1 MAGNIIVTE
10 TRNLITWETDN
21 NAFSRAKKK
30 IISLKEA
37 HEKPSQR
44 YAATVKKLQQS
55 EGKAA
60 LAAAKAQTAKLRQ
73 VEQLTKQQQKQ
84 AQIQAKMQRDAV
96 AHANKMT
103 SLQARQLSQQEQT
116 ARQNARLEAISAK
129 VRAASQHRAMT
140 YNPNMGGQHSDPDL
154 VARQTQAMGRNS
166 VIASE
171 MAATKKAMALEEKR
185 QREKEAGL
193 QREVTYYNSLRRSAL
208 TLANVNGADVATRYK
223 AISAAKQALKA
234 QKEER
239 YTVEEARFEMA
250 RITTELRKQAR
261 LQQRITREQKAAGVR
276 AGRVRTEG
284 RGGRGTLA
292 AAGAVGAA
300 TLIGSMGINKAG
312 AVLQGSLER
321 SRDVKKLQQYGIS
334 NLEFAALQD
343 LSMTRAGYSL
353 SADKLADLN
362 KDTTEKAGELLNTG
376 SFKRNKK
383 TGQLNFS
390 GGGEFADIINN
401 VLTST
406 NGNQKVAQKVIGELQ
421 KLNFPTFIL
430 YLKQLQK
437 TFGWTDNQVRH
448 LGEAVNDGSVFLSIL
463 DEDGKNVIDR
473 MRQLSSEGWTLSDA
487 QQAQLDKLSALSTEY
502 SRVQTSLAD
511 HFSASF
517 VQGLGEYGQNTEN
530 LSKGMAGLV
539 PITDEL
545 GKSLGEMASA
555 VLKITSWFGSVNPD
569 NKHEQLNESGW
580 YYDDSAV
587 GWFVNKLKSAA
598 ATFTGAN
605 TIPGVQG
612 MPSDSYGSGTSI
624 SAAAKSLNIG
634 TRGAY
639 QQPINQMPGFNLPTY
654 QMPQPTFQVPTLE
667 NMTQRQQYSV
677 NVHGEA
683 AIKLSPIDINVN
695 DGAVT
700 GLVDARIKDN
710 ELNNQNM
717 ILGVAR

>member
-1 MAGNIIVTE
+1 MAGNIIVT
-10 TRNLITWETDN
+10 TTSNRVIWDVDN
-21 NAFSRAKKK
+21 NSYSRALKK
-30 IISLKEA
+30 IKSLKEA

-44 YAATVKKLQQS
+44 YAATAKKLQQS
-55 EGKAA
+55 EGKTA

-103 SLQARQLSQQEQT
+103 SLQARQLSQQEQH
-116 ARQNARLEAISAK
+116 AKANSRLAAISAK

-154 VARQTQAMGRNS
+154 VARQTQAMGRSS

-223 AISAAKQALKA
+223 AISAAKQALQA
-234 QKEER
+234 QKEQR
-239 YTVEEARFEMA
+239 FTAEETRFEMA
-250 RITTELRKQAR
+250 RVTTELRKQAR

-321 SRDVKKLQQYGIS
+321 NQQMKALQSQGVSRLEYEAVRDVVANKTDFNIS
-334 NLEFAALQD
+334 PDKALD
-343 LSMTRAGYSL
+343 F
-353 SADKLADLN
+353 SADYRDKVGQLTANGVWKTN
-362 KDTTEKAGELLNTG
+362 KKGETTLSGAGELGDLINAIAGKSNVATAKRVVNELDKLDFNT
-376 SFKRNKK
+376 F
-383 TGQLNFS
+383 
-390 GGGEFADIINN
+390 
-401 VLTST
+401 LT
-406 NGNQKVAQKVIGELQ
+406 
-421 KLNFPTFIL
+421 
-430 YLKQLQK
+430 YLVQLQK
-437 TFGWTDNQVRH
+437 SFKFSDKEVAAFAESINDASKVLPAFADGGD
-448 LGEAVNDGSVFLSIL
+448 AVQ
-463 DEDGKNVIDR
+463 KR
-473 MRQLSSEGWTLSDA
+473 MNNLARNGYALSDA
-487 QQAQLDKLSALSTEY
+487 QQEQLNRLGALSVEY
-502 SRVQTSLAD
+502 SRISNSLSD
-511 HFSASF
+511 TFSAGF
-517 VQGLGEYGQNTEN
+517 VSGLGDYAKNTDN

-605 TIPGVQG
+605 TIPGVQA
-612 MPSDSYGSGTSI
+612 MPSDSYGSGTAI

-639 QQPINQMPGFNLPTY
+639 QQPINQVPGFNLPTY

-667 NMTQRQQYSV
+667 NMIQHQQYSV
-677 NVHGEA
+677 NVRGEA

-700 GLVDARIKDN
+700 GLVDARIRDN

-717 ILGVAR
+717 ILGMAQ